1 MDCLLADL
9 GGAEKRMNGVH
20 RSAVPPD
27 NPAWGKWIRWADKH
41 ANPPDSTGTDSGSG
55 TMSDVVIQAERPEQK
70 VHGQ

>member
-27 NPAWGKWIRWADKH
+27 NPAWGKWIAAGGRV
-41 ANPPDSTGTDSGSG
+41 NG
-55 TMSDVVIQAERPEQK
+55 
-70 VHGQ
+70 